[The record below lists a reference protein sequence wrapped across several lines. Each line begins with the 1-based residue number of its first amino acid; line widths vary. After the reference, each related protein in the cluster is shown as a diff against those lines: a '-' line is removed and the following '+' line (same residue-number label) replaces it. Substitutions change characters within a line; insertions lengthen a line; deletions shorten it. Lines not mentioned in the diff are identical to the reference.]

1 MKRYSYSEVVKQEHL
16 IQIIV
21 QEIKKELIELKDV
34 PSSSALLKELGRFT
48 LKQLPNGLPRWA
60 MEYQNLFKK

>member
-48 LKQLPNGLPRWA
+48 LKQLPNGQPRWA